1 MVVQWGQT
9 ELAITEEETTTFG
22 DWLGPGWWTMSSWG
36 DGRVSNNNYDKV
48 DAFTSLE
55 STQVEQDVAKGGR
68 QIMSSIGAC

>member
-1 MVVQWGQT
+1 
-9 ELAITEEETTTFG
+9 
-22 DWLGPGWWTMSSWG
+22 MSSWG